1 MVPEQEYMDIIK
13 KTFPELNI
21 DDFKILGKGHFG
33 VACSVNNNIV
43 FKIPIENS
51 KR

>member
-21 DDFKILGKGHFG
+21 DIIQNQKNPQIKTYK
-33 VACSVNNNIV
+33 NY
-43 FKIPIENS
+43 
-51 KR
+51 